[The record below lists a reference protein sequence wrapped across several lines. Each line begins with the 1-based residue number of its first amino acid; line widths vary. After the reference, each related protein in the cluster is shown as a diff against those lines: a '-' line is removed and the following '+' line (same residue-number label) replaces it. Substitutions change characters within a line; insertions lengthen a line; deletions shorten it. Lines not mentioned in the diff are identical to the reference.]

1 MMDYQAFLER
11 KTQLGSDDGFKPLW
25 LPDWLYDFQAHLTE
39 WAIRKGRAAIF
50 ADCGLGKTPMQLV
63 WAENVRRKTNKPVLI
78 LSPLAVSHQ
87 TVREAEKFDIECER
101 SSDGKHNGSIVVTN
115 YERLYYFDP
124 SEFGGVI
131 CDESSAIKHAKA
143 KRRLEITE
151 FMRTRKYRLLC
162 TATAAPNDYFEL
174 GTSSD
179 ALGHLGFQDMLT
191 RFFKQETKKDH
202 LGWGR
207 MKYRFRGHAE
217 QPFWRWVCSWARACR
232 KPSDLGFDD
241 ERFTLPELTEKEH
254 LVEAGNLMPGMLFPI
269 PARDMREQRAERRHT
284 LEERCEAVAR
294 EVIGHDGA
302 SVSWCHLNDE
312 GKLLAKLIPDC
323 LEVSGTMPDELKEER
338 MIAFQAGQLKR
349 LVIKPK
355 IGAFGLNWH
364 HCHHVNTFP
373 SHSYEQYY
381 QLVRRCYR
389 FGQKHP
395 VRVNIFTTEGEVA
408 VLKNLQRKSAQC
420 DKMFT
425 ALVENMG
432 QSQSIDRSNPHDTKE
447 VIPSWV

>member
-1 MMDYQAFLER
+1 MDYTTFLHR

-25 LPDWLYDFQAHLTE
+25 MPDWLYDFQASLTE
-39 WAIRKGRAAIF
+39 RSIRKGRSAIF

-78 LSPLAVSHQ
+78 LTPLAVSHQ
-87 TVREAEKFDIECER
+87 TVREAEKFGIEAER
-101 SSDGKHNGSIVVTN
+101 SSNGKHNGSIVVTN
-115 YERLYYFDP
+115 YERLRHFDHT
-124 SEFGGVI
+124 EFGGVV

-179 ALGHLGFQDMLT
+179 ALGYLGYQDMLT
-191 RFFKQETKKDH
+191 RFFKQETAKDH

-207 MKYRFRGHAE
+207 AKYRFRGHAAE
-217 QPFWRWVCSWARACR
+217 PFWRWVCSWARACR
-232 KPSDLGFDD
+232 KPSDLGFGDD
-241 ERFTLPELTEKEH
+241 GFILPELVEREH
-254 LVEAGNLMPGMLFPI
+254 LVEAGNLLPGMLFSV

-284 LEERCEAVAR
+284 LTERCEAVAER
-294 EVIGHDGA
+294 VAGHDGA
-302 SVSWCHLNDE
+302 SVSWCHLNPE
-312 GKLLAKLIPDC
+312 GNLLAKLIPNC
-323 LEVSGTMPDELKEER
+323 LEVHGTMPDELKEER
-338 MIAFQAGQLKR
+338 MIAFQNGELQN

-355 IGAFGLNWH
+355 IGAFGLNWQ
-364 HCHHVNTFP
+364 HCHHVTTFP

-381 QLVRRCYR
+381 QAVRRCYR

-395 VRVNIFTTEGEVA
+395 VKVDIFTTEGEVA
-408 VLKNLQRKSAQC
+408 VLRNLHRKSAQC
-420 DKMFT
+420 DAMFT
-425 ALVENMG
+425 ALVAHMG
-432 QSQSIDRSNPHDTKE
+432 EALHIDRSNPHDKTE
-447 VIPSWV
+447 ECPSWL